1 MRYVYTFFA
10 DRPIRSSKDKVR
22 ALTSRLSQQPP
33 RTVLIRLNQIMRGW
47 SNYFR
52 HAVVKHTMSVL
63 ENFVWHRVIRWFR
76 KLEGRPP
83 TPHRHTRPVDQTHG
97 GRDRA
102 IQPR

>member
-52 HAVVKHTMSVL
+52 HTVAKHIMSSL
-63 ENFVWHRVIRWFR
+63 E
-76 KLEGRPP
+76 
-83 TPHRHTRPVDQTHG
+83 TCG
-97 GRDRA
+97 GTG
-102 IQPR
+102 